1 MHIRWSHEAPR
12 PETDLVVFL
21 HGFGADENDLAPLGQ
36 YFDDRFTI
44 ASVQAP
50 KKLPDHFGGYCWFP
64 ISTELESSPDDV
76 IVAIKKLDDW
86 VQSVAH
92 DYRSVSLL
100 GFSQGMAM
108 ATSLMRMRPGF
119 YATIIGLSG
128 FVIDATG
135 TPELQELFED
145 EAFAESKQPFFWG
158 YDPADP
164 IVSTDRIEEARAWLR
179 PRVDLV
185 EHTYNGIGHGIHPE
199 EIGHFLTFLNKHVAD
214 VDERA
219 QRPER

>member
-1 MHIRWSHEAPR
+1 MHVRWSHDEPR

-21 HGFGADENDLAPLGQ
+21 HGFGADENDLFPLGN

-50 KKLPDHFGGYCWFP
+50 KQLPPHFGGYCWFP
-64 ISTELESSPDDV
+64 ISTELEANAEEV
-76 IVAIKKLDDW
+76 RTAIVQLDEW
-86 VQSVAH
+86 VQSVA
-92 DYRSVSLL
+92 DQYRSVSLL

-119 YATIIGLSG
+119 YPTVIGLSG
-128 FVIDATG
+128 FVIEAA
-135 TPELQELFED
+135 ELDDLFDD
-145 EAFAESKQPFFWG
+145 EAFAASNQRMFWG

-164 IVSTDRIEEARAWLR
+164 IVASDRIAQTATWLR

-185 EHTYNGIGHGIHPE
+185 EKTYQGIGHGIHPQ
-199 EIGHFLTFLNKHVAD
+199 EINDFLSFLKVHV
-214 VDERA
+214 
-219 QRPER
+219 

>member
-1 MHIRWSHEAPR
+1 MHIRWSHDAPR

-21 HGFGADENDLAPLGQ
+21 HGFGADENDLLPLSA
-36 YFDDRFTI
+36 YFDERFTI

-64 ISTELESSPDDV
+64 ISTELEANGQDV
-76 IVAIKKLDDW
+76 VAPVKQLDEW
-86 VQSVAH
+86 VQSVAN
-92 DYRSVSLL
+92 DYQSVSLL

-119 YATIIGLSG
+119 YTSIIGLSG
-128 FVIDATG
+128 FVVDATE
-135 TPELQELFED
+135 TPDLQTLFHD
-145 EAFAESKQPFFWG
+145 SQVAETAQPFFWG

-164 IVSTDRIEEARAWLR
+164 VVATDRINESGEWLR

-185 EHTYNGIGHGIHPE
+185 ERTYDGIGHGIHPQ
-199 EIGHFLTFLNKHVAD
+199 EIEHVITFLNGNV
-214 VDERA
+214 
-219 QRPER
+219 